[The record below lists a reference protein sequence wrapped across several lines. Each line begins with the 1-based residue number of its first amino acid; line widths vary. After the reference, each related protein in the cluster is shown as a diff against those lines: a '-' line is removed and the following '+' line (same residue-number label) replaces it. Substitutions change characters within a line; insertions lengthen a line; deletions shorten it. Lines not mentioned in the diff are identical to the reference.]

1 MGTIE
6 KVLIASDHAGFALK
20 EWIKN
25 NIKDY
30 NFEDLGPLSD
40 SSEDYPDYAHKLSKA
55 IQDGRADRGILV
67 CGSGVGMSMA
77 ANRSQGVR
85 AALVENPV
93 SARLSREHNHS
104 NVLCLGSRFIAPEYA
119 AEIIRVWMTTPE
131 SQEPRHLDRIQK
143 IEPEAQA

>member
-40 SSEDYPDYAHKLSKA
+40 SSVDYPDYAHKLSKA